1 MGKRYVP
8 MSVEIDEEVLK
19 EIAKITEGRYFRATN
34 TKKLSDIYEEI
45 GEMEKTKIEV
55 QEFTR
60 YDEFFVYFLGLGLLF
75 FAIEIISSNTVFRKI
90 P

>member
-1 MGKRYVP
+1 MK
-8 MSVEIDEEVLK
+8 LK
-19 EIAKITEGRYFRATN
+19 EIAEITDARYFRATN
-34 TKKLSDIYEEI
+34 SKKLAEIYQEI

-60 YDEFFVYFLGLGLLF
+60 YDEFFIYFLGLGLLF
-75 FAIEIISSNTVFRKI
+75 FAIEIIFSNTIFRKI